1 MFTQPSN
8 HRAARIIQKFVRRIK
23 SKSTKSLVKKMVV
36 DYGVK
41 LSNIEESKMELR
53 EYCTFTRRPEVLK
66 ATKLAFTRIYN
77 LAVAITP
84 PQFTTLHPPPGK
96 VNVRK
101 FIAAYMIVCFHG
113 E

>member
-1 MFTQPSN
+1 MSW
-8 HRAARIIQKFVRRIK
+8 HLLSIIHKVEEHGYIQLMLIK
-23 SKSTKSLVKKMVV
+23 DYLVLHSDLGSKR
-36 DYGVK
+36 
-41 LSNIEESKMELR
+41 NLR
-53 EYCTFTRRPEVLK
+53 ENAPRHQYCTFARRPEVLK

-84 PQFTTLHPPPGK
+84 QFTTLHPPPAK
-96 VNVRK
+96 LNVRK

>member
-8 HRAARIIQKFVRRIK
+8 DRAARIIQKFVSRIK
-23 SKSTKSLVKKMVV
+23 SKSTKFLVKKMVV
-36 DYGVK
+36 DCGVK
-41 LSNIEESKMELR
+41 LSNIEESMELL
-53 EYCTFTRRPEVLK
+53 EYCTFARRPEVLK

-84 PQFTTLHPPPGK
+84 PQFPPPGK

-113 E
+113 A

>member
-8 HRAARIIQKFVRRIK
+8 HRAARIIQKFVSQIK

-41 LSNIEESKMELR
+41 LSNIEESKMELL
-53 EYCTFTRRPEVLK
+53 EYCTFARRPEVLK

-84 PQFTTLHPPPGK
+84 QFTTLHPPQAK
-96 VNVRK
+96 LNVRK

>member
-1 MFTQPSN
+1 MFTQPSDD
-8 HRAARIIQKFVRRIK
+8 RAVRVIQKFVSRIK
-23 SKSTKSLVKKMVV
+23 SKSTKFLVKKMVV

-84 PQFTTLHPPPGK
+84 QFTTLHPPPAK
-96 VNVRK
+96 LNVRK